1 MITFVILIIK
11 EMSKKT
17 LVIHPDDRSTD
28 FLKDIYVGKGWD
40 VISEPIKRRQL
51 VNRIKEY
58 DRIVMLGHGSPNGLF
73 NIDASVRYNSPIY
86 LIDSDLVWLLS
97 QKECIGVWCHA
108 NAFFDRHGL
117 GPFAT
122 GMVISEV
129 SEARYYGK
137 TVTQD
142 EVDNSNM
149 LIAKAFKE
157 CIDTPGF
164 PHNLIDIYN
173 GEGEVIK
180 YNTEKLELDTY

>member
-1 MITFVILIIK
+1 MSIFVVQKNIN
-11 EMSKKT
+11 MSKKT

-40 VISEPIKRRQL
+40 VINEPIKRRQL

-58 DRIVMLGHGSPNGLF
+58 DRIIMLGHGSPNGLF
-73 NIDASVRYNSPIY
+73 NIDATVRYNSPIY

-108 NAFFDRHGL
+108 NAFFDRYGL

-129 SEARYYGK
+129 GEAKYYNK
-137 TVTQD
+137 IVTQD

-164 PHNLIDIYN
+164 PHNLTDIYN